1 MKRNVKKY
9 LNGCSNFWK
18 LKGID
23 YSLKAIV
30 ILLLLPG
37 VCSAYTVVR
46 KDGRSFSG
54 TLVEKTRDYIVVR
67 DKRGITVKF
76 KADQIDWKKTDSG
89 AAISEKK
96 ADETEHFPVQKL
108 ESRETA
114 GTKKWTGEVIS
125 VDFKDIDIKDFFR
138 FIAEISGMNMIL
150 DPDVK
155 GSLTLKLTEVPWDQ
169 ALDLVC
175 RTHDLGYEISGNVLE
190 VDKY

>member
-1 MKRNVKKY
+1 MKKSEKRFLNV
-9 LNGCSNFWK
+9 CSRVWK
-18 LKGID
+18 LKASEYWLTAVI
-23 YSLKAIV
+23 IV
-30 ILLLLPG
+30 LLLPG
-37 VCSAYTVVR
+37 FCSGYTVVR

-76 KADQIDWKKTDSG
+76 KAEQIDWKKTDSQE
-89 AAISEKK
+89 ATAEKK
-96 ADETEHFPVQKL
+96 ANENEHFPVQKL
-108 ESRETA
+108 ESRENS